1 MTYYVYH
8 LLRRLAGAVA
18 VLFGVVTGTFVL
30 SHVVPS
36 CPACAVAGLKA
47 GPKQIQA
54 TAHALGLDRP
64 VWDQYVTYISGLV
77 HGDFGISYA
86 SRQPIGPAIRTYLPA
101 TLELVVY
108 SFLIYAVL
116 GVGSGLVWA
125 WRGDR
130 VDAWLIR
137 VLSMLGT
144 ALPVFWFAMVLQL
157 WLGSRLGWFPITGRL
172 DVTAPPTITGFYTID
187 ALLTGN
193 LTVFINALWH
203 LVLPVTA
210 LVMWQFAVA
219 SRLTQKS
226 VTEEMQMP
234 YVRTAIAKGAGTRRV
249 MLRHV
254 LRNAINPVITMLG
267 LQFGWLLGGTVLV
280 EVVFSWPGIGTY
292 MFNALQTFDFPA
304 IMAVTVAVTLG
315 FVFANL
321 VVDLVYPVVDPRIRV
336 T

>member
-1 MTYYVYH
+1 MIYY
-8 LLRRLAGAVA
+8 LLRRLVGAVA

-36 CPACAVAGLKA
+36 CPACAVAGVRA
-47 GPKQIQA
+47 GPAQIA
-54 TAHALGLDRP
+54 AAAHSLGLDRP
-64 VWDQYVTYISGLV
+64 VWDQYVTYISGLAR
-77 HGDFGISYA
+77 GDFGISYA
-86 SRQPIGPAIRTYLPA
+86 SRQEIGPAILTYLPA

-108 SFLIYAVL
+108 SFIVYAIL
-116 GVGSGLVWA
+116 GVGLGLIWA
-125 WRGDR
+125 WRGNR
-130 VDAWLIR
+130 PESWIIR
-137 VLSMLGT
+137 VFSMLGT

-172 DVTAPPTITGFYTID
+172 DMDPPPTITGFYTID
-187 ALLTGN
+187 ALAAGN
-193 LTVFINALWH
+193 LDAFVNALWH
-203 LVLPVTA
+203 LALPVAA
-210 LVMWQFAVA
+210 LVMWLFAVA
-219 SRLTQKS
+219 ARLTQKS
-226 VTEEMQMP
+226 VVEEMQMP

-249 MLRHV
+249 ILGHV

-304 IMAVTVAVTLG
+304 IMAVTVVITLG
-315 FVFANL
+315 FVLVNL
-321 VVDLVYPVVDPRIRV
+321 VVDLIYPVVDPRIRL

>member
-1 MTYYVYH
+1 MVYY
-8 LLRRLAGAVA
+8 LLRRLVGAVA

-36 CPACAVAGLKA
+36 CPACAVAGLRA
-47 GPKQIQA
+47 GPAQIQA
-54 TAHALGLDRP
+54 AAHSLGLDRP
-64 VWDQYVTYISGLV
+64 VWEQYVTYISGLA

-86 SRQPIGPAIRTYLPA
+86 SRQPIGPAILTYLPA

-108 SFLIYAVL
+108 SFLVYAVL
-116 GVGSGLVWA
+116 GVGLGLVWA

-130 VDAWLIR
+130 LESSLIR
-137 VLSMLGT
+137 LVSMLGT

-157 WLGSRLGWFPITGRL
+157 WLGSTLGWFPITGRL
-172 DVTAPPTITGFYTID
+172 DRLPPPEITHFYTID
-187 ALLTGN
+187 ALITGDVG
-193 LTVFINALWH
+193 TFADAAWH

-210 LVMWQFAVA
+210 LVIWLLAIA
-219 SRLTQKS
+219 ARLTQKS
-226 VTEEMQMP
+226 VVEEMRMP

-254 LRNAINPVITMLG
+254 FRNALNPVITMLG

-304 IMAVTVAVTLG
+304 IMAVTVVITLA
-315 FVFANL
+315 FVLVNL
-321 VVDLVYPVVDPRIRV
+321 VVDLMYPLIDPRIRL

>member
-1 MTYYVYH
+1 MAYY
-8 LLRRLAGAVA
+8 LLRRLVGAVA
-18 VLFGVVTGTFVL
+18 VLFGVITGTFVL

-36 CPACAVAGLKA
+36 CPACAVAGLRA
-47 GPKQIQA
+47 GPAQVA
-54 TAHALGLDRP
+54 AAAHSLGLDRP
-64 VWDQYVTYISGLV
+64 VWDQYVTYISGLI

-86 SRQPIGPAIRTYLPA
+86 SRQPIGPAIVTYLPA
-101 TLELVVY
+101 TLELVAY
-108 SFLIYAVL
+108 SFVIYAVL
-116 GVGSGLVWA
+116 GVGLGLVWA
-125 WRGDR
+125 WRGNR
-130 VDAWLIR
+130 PESMLIR
-137 VLSMLGT
+137 VVSMLGT

-172 DVTAPPTITGFYTID
+172 DVDPPSTITGFYTID
-187 ALLTGN
+187 ALLAGN
-193 LTVFINALWH
+193 LTAFTNAEWH

-210 LVMWQFAVA
+210 LVMWLFAVA
-219 SRLTQKS
+219 TRLTQKS
-226 VTEEMQMP
+226 VVEEMQMP

-249 MLRHV
+249 LLRHV

-304 IMAVTVAVTLG
+304 IMAVTVIITLG
-315 FVFANL
+315 FVVVNL
-321 VVDLVYPVVDPRIRV
+321 LVDLIYPLIDPRIRV

>member
-1 MTYYVYH
+1 MAYY
-8 LLRRLAGAVA
+8 LLRRLVGAVA

-36 CPACAVAGLKA
+36 CPACAVAGLRA
-47 GPKQIQA
+47 GPAQVA
-54 TAHALGLDRP
+54 AAAHALGLDRP
-64 VWDQYVTYISGLV
+64 VWEQYVTYISGLA
-77 HGDFGISYA
+77 HLDFGISYA
-86 SRQPIGPAIRTYLPA
+86 SRQSIGPAIITYLPA

-108 SFLIYAVL
+108 SFVIYALL
-116 GVGSGLVWA
+116 GVGLGMVWA
-125 WRGDR
+125 WRGNR
-130 VDAWLIR
+130 PESWLIR
-137 VLSMLGT
+137 LVSMVGT

-157 WLGSRLGWFPITGRL
+157 WLGLRMGWFPITGRI
-172 DVTAPPTITGFYTID
+172 DMDPPPTITGFYTID

-193 LTVFINALWH
+193 VPAFTNASWH

-210 LVMWQFAVA
+210 LVIWLFAVA
-219 SRLTQKS
+219 TRLTQKS
-226 VTEEMQMP
+226 VLEEMQMP
-234 YVRTAIAKGAGTRRV
+234 YVRTAVAKGAGTRRI

-254 LRNAINPVITMLG
+254 FRNAINPVITMLG

-304 IMAVTVAVTLG
+304 IMAVTVVITLG
-315 FVFANL
+315 FVGVNL
-321 VVDLVYPVVDPRIRV
+321 LVDLIYPLVDPRIRV

>member
-1 MTYYVYH
+1 MIYY
-8 LLRRLAGAVA
+8 LLRRLVGAVA

-36 CPACAVAGLKA
+36 CPACAVAGVRA
-47 GPKQIQA
+47 GPAQIA
-54 TAHALGLDRP
+54 AAAHSLGLDRP
-64 VWDQYVTYISGLV
+64 VWEQYVTYISGLGR
-77 HGDFGISYA
+77 GDFGISYA
-86 SRQPIGPAIRTYLPA
+86 SRQEIGPAILTYLPA

-108 SFLIYAVL
+108 SFIVYAIL
-116 GVGSGLVWA
+116 GVGLGLVWA
-125 WRGDR
+125 WRGNR
-130 VDAWLIR
+130 PESWIIR
-137 VLSMLGT
+137 VFSMLGT

-172 DVTAPPTITGFYTID
+172 DMDPPPTITGFYTID
-187 ALLTGN
+187 ALAAGN
-193 LTVFINALWH
+193 LDAFVNALWH
-203 LVLPVTA
+203 LALPVTA
-210 LVMWQFAVA
+210 LVMWLFAVA
-219 SRLTQKS
+219 ARLTQKS
-226 VTEEMQMP
+226 VVEEMQMP

-249 MLRHV
+249 ILGHV

-304 IMAVTVAVTLG
+304 IMAVTVVITLG
-315 FVFANL
+315 FVLVNL
-321 VVDLVYPVVDPRIRV
+321 VVDLIYPVVDPRIRL

>member
-1 MTYYVYH
+1 MLYY
-8 LLRRLAGAVA
+8 LLRRLVGAVA

-36 CPACAVAGLKA
+36 CPACAVAGLRA
-47 GPKQIQA
+47 GPEQIKA

-64 VWDQYVTYISGLV
+64 VWEQYLTYISGLV

-86 SRQPIGPAIRTYLPA
+86 SRQPIGPAILTFLPA

-108 SFLIYAVL
+108 AFVIYAVL
-116 GVGSGLVWA
+116 GVGLGLVWA
-125 WRGDR
+125 WRGNR
-130 VDAWLIR
+130 PESWLIR
-137 VLSMLGT
+137 VFSMLGT

-157 WLGSRLGWFPITGRL
+157 WLGSRLGWFPITGRI
-172 DVTAPPTITGFYTID
+172 DGDAPQTITGFYTID

-193 LTVFINALWH
+193 LTTFGNAAWH
-203 LVLPVTA
+203 LALPVTA
-210 LVMWQFAVA
+210 LVMWLFAVA
-219 SRLTQKS
+219 TRLTQKS
-226 VTEEMQMP
+226 VAEEMQMP

-249 MLRHV
+249 MLGHV
-254 LRNAINPVITMLG
+254 FRNAVNPVITMLG

-304 IMAVTVAVTLG
+304 IMAVTVVITLA
-315 FVFANL
+315 FVLVNL
-321 VVDLVYPVVDPRIRV
+321 VVDLIYPLVDPRIRV

>member
-1 MTYYVYH
+1 MAYY
-8 LLRRLAGAVA
+8 LLRRMVGAVA

-36 CPACAVAGLKA
+36 CPACAVAGLRA
-47 GPKQIQA
+47 GPAQVA
-54 TAHALGLDRP
+54 AAAHALGLDRP

-77 HGDFGISYA
+77 RGDFGISYA
-86 SRQPIGPAIRTYLPA
+86 SRQSIGPAILTYLPA
-101 TLELVVY
+101 TLELVLY
-108 SFLIYAVL
+108 SFVIYALL
-116 GVGSGLVWA
+116 GVGLGMVWA
-125 WRGDR
+125 WRGNR
-130 VDAWLIR
+130 PESWLIR
-137 VLSMLGT
+137 LVSMVGT

-157 WLGSRLGWFPITGRL
+157 WLGLRMGWFPITGRL
-172 DVTAPPTITGFYTID
+172 DLDPPPTITGFYTID

-193 LTVFINALWH
+193 LPAFTNAAWH

-210 LVMWQFAVA
+210 LVIWLFAVA
-219 SRLTQKS
+219 TRLTQKS
-226 VTEEMQMP
+226 VLEEMQMP
-234 YVRTAIAKGAGTRRV
+234 YVRTAVAKGAGTRRI

-254 LRNAINPVITMLG
+254 FRNAINPVITMLG

-304 IMAVTVAVTLG
+304 IMAVTVVITLG
-315 FVFANL
+315 FVLVNL
-321 VVDLVYPVVDPRIRV
+321 AVDLIYPVVDPRIRV

>member
-1 MTYYVYH
+1 MGYY
-8 LLRRLAGAVA
+8 LLRRLVGAVA

-36 CPACAVAGLKA
+36 CPACAVAGLRA
-47 GPKQIQA
+47 GPEQIKA

-64 VWDQYVTYISGLV
+64 VYEQYITYISGLV

-86 SRQPIGPAIRTYLPA
+86 SRQPIGPAILTYLPA

-108 SFLIYAVL
+108 AFIIYAVL
-116 GVGSGLVWA
+116 GVGLGLIWA
-125 WRGDR
+125 WRGNR
-130 VDAWLIR
+130 PESWLIR
-137 VLSMLGT
+137 LFSMLGT
-144 ALPVFWFAMVLQL
+144 ALPVFWFAMMLQL
-157 WLGSRLGWFPITGRL
+157 WLGSALGWFPITGRI
-172 DVTAPPTITGFYTID
+172 DGDPPQTITGFYTID

-193 LTVFINALWH
+193 LNAFSNAAWH

-210 LVMWQFAVA
+210 LVMWLFAVA
-219 SRLTQKS
+219 TRLTQKS
-226 VTEEMQMP
+226 VVEEMQMP

-249 MLRHV
+249 MLGHV
-254 LRNAINPVITMLG
+254 FRNAINPVITMLG

-304 IMAVTVAVTLG
+304 IMAVTVVITLA
-315 FVFANL
+315 FVLVNL
-321 VVDLVYPVVDPRIRV
+321 VVDLIYPIVDPRIRV